1 MSVLFINEVLTPA
14 QKAVF
19 AKLLPFK
26 QIGILAGGTALA
38 FQLRHRRSFDF
49 DIFTRENISPDFTK
63 EIKEIFGKKI
73 EIFKESE
80 TELTFYSLSK
90 VKITFFHYPFKSL
103 YPIIRTTSIPI
114 FDWREIAADKAY
126 TLGRRPIYRDYVDL
140 FFIIKKG
147 HKLKNIISDTE
158 KKFNVLFSE
167 KLFLGQ
173 ITYFGDLQDFKIEF
187 LGKEYTP
194 GEIKSFFEKVAKQY
208 TKNIFKKR

>member
-1 MSVLFINEVLTPA
+1 MSVLSINDFLTPG

-19 AKLLPFK
+19 AKLLLLK

-49 DIFTRENISPDFTK
+49 DIFTPKNIPADFTK
-63 EIKEIFGKKI
+63 EIKKIFGERI
-73 EIFKESE
+73 EILKESE
-80 TELTFYSLSK
+80 TELTFYTPAK

-103 YPIIRTTSIPI
+103 YPIIRTASIPI

-147 HKLKNIISDTE
+147 YKLKNIISDAE
-158 KKFNVLFSE
+158 KKFSVLFSE
-167 KLFLGQ
+167 KLFLEQ
-173 ITYFGDLQDFKIEF
+173 LIYFGDLQDFKIEF
-187 LGKEYTP
+187 LKEKYTP
-194 GEIKSFFEKVAKQY
+194 GEIKIFFEKVVKKY
-208 TKNIFKKR
+208 TNNRIKK